1 MQRVLFLGFAPNVTN
16 GYFVMK
22 QDDKIELTSNIAD
35 DPNFDAPEALMEQR
49 PGISTDNLPQP
60 IHDHPYTDKE
70 LEAVMGPEGGGGWF
84 WADDSNREVTSGRPD
99 DPMEVI
105 SHMQLA
111 KISVNLWQQ
120 EDIRPE
126 EIPEGLQE

>member
-1 MQRVLFLGFAPNVTN
+1 MGFAPNVTN
-16 GYFVMK
+16 GYFVMR

-35 DPNFDAPEALMEQR
+35 EPNFDAPEALMEQR
-49 PGISTDNLPQP
+49 PGISTENPPQP
-60 IHDHPYTDKE
+60 QPLHDYPYTDRE

-105 SHMQLA
+105 SHVQLA

-126 EIPEGLQE
+126 EIPEGLQEEIR